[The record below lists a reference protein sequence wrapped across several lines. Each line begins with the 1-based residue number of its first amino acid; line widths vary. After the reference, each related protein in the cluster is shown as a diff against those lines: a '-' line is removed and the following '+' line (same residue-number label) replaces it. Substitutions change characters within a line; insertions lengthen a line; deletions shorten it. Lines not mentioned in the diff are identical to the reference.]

1 MDQCS
6 PEKQRLLLII
16 IKNNKNNKLVIDYD
30 IDNDNIYLETH
41 DNIKIP
47 CVKVKKLLNIE
58 VSILVDTVYI
68 NEAQFFEDLYLFVKQ
83 MLFNKKDI
91 YIYMV

>member
-1 MDQCS
+1 MFS
-6 PEKQRLLLII
+6 GKTTSLVNHY
-16 IKNNKNNKLVIDYD
+16 KNNKNNKLVIDYD

-91 YIYMV
+91 YIWFRR